1 MMLFASPGVRSIGFF
16 GFPCAALIGAA
27 MIALSSMCACKG
39 TANSGASPA
48 PSASAL
54 AATPSA
60 SAAPTAK
67 AKPWYAGEFQGA
79 YEAKL
84 APVDVKVGAVREW
97 SKDDGKAA
105 SGPGKLDL
113 KIGDDGVVDGT
124 GEGALGPSHASGK
137 VEDDTLRVVLAPNE
151 TTGLRGVLVA
161 SKDGDGFKGSIEASS
176 GDSLTVRQ
184 APIELKKKPD

>member
-1 MMLFASPGVRSIGFF
+1 MTRIFF
-16 GFPCAALIGAA
+16 GFPCAALVGAVV
-27 MIALSSMCACKG
+27 ALSSLSACKG
-39 TANSGASPA
+39 HADASAA
-48 PSASAL
+48 PSATI
-54 AATPSA
+54 AAAAPSA
-60 SAAPTAK
+60 SAAPAAK
-67 AKPWYAGEFQGA
+67 AKPWYSGEFQGA

-84 APVDVKVGAVREW
+84 APVEVKVGAVREW
-97 SKDDGKAA
+97 GKDDGKTA

-113 KIGDDGVVDGT
+113 KINDDGTVDGT
-124 GEGALGPSHASGK
+124 GEGALGASHASGK

-184 APIELKKKPD
+184 APIELKKKND

>member
-1 MMLFASPGVRSIGFF
+1 MRFYFLGSPGSTW
-16 GFPCAALIGAA
+16 LGAA
-27 MIALSSMCACKG
+27 SVALSSLVSCKG
-39 TANSGASPA
+39 NPDSSANVAS
-48 PSASAL
+48 
-54 AATPSA
+54 SA
-60 SAAPTAK
+60 SAAAPLASASAEVATAAK

-105 SGPGKLDL
+105 SGPGTLDL

-161 SKDGDGFKGSIEASS
+161 SKDGAGFKGSIEASS

-184 APIELKKKPD
+184 APIELKKKAD